1 MPRLTRFPD
10 AAVIT
15 EQPTISDSIAVNER
29 RLRFQSALAECARTL
44 LASTGERRL
53 EEAVEALLAAT
64 QATYVFLERNVI
76 DSDLGFCSQTVASA
90 SDDPRDPALSH
101 GYWDLVPWSRM
112 PVSRAHMERGEPFLI
127 IPEELE
133 GVEADWYADDPNP
146 AASELNIPIFVNGE
160 WGGLVGFSNDD
171 VVGEW
176 TEEDLSLLTAAA
188 TMFGAFWEREA
199 AREEMERLVRSKDQF
214 LASISHELRTPLTA
228 LVGFAQILRD
238 DPHTL
243 STEEHTECL
252 TTIVDH
258 SMDITNIVS
267 DLLIAAT
274 ADVDAL
280 RVACVS
286 VNLDA
291 QAAQVIEG
299 LNPVQQAR
307 IELSSCQITAAA
319 DPERVRQILRNLIS
333 NSLRYGGD
341 TIWVSSVEEGPTV
354 RLLVS
359 DSGPA
364 IPESDREIIF
374 EAYHRA
380 HSAPGVANSLGL
392 GLAISR
398 QLAQRMGGGLG
409 YRHHDG
415 RSIFELTL
423 PAWS

>member
-1 MPRLTRFPD
+1 MPRRTRFPD

-15 EQPTISDSIAVNER
+15 EQPTTNDAVAVNER
-29 RLRFQSALAECARTL
+29 RIRFQAALTECARTL

-53 EEAVEALLAAT
+53 EEAIEALLTAT
-64 QATYVFLERNVI
+64 QATHVFLERNVV
-76 DSDLGFCSQTVASA
+76 DPDMGFCSMTVASA

-101 GYWDLVPWSRM
+101 GYWDLVPWTRM
-112 PVSRAHMERGEPFLI
+112 PISRGHMERGEPFLL

-133 GVEADWYADDPNP
+133 GVEADWYAEDPHP
-146 AASELNIPIFVNGE
+146 AASELNIPILVNGE
-160 WGGLVGFSNDD
+160 WGGLVGFTHDD

-176 TEEDLSLLTAAA
+176 TEEDLSLLAAAA
-188 TMFGAFWEREA
+188 TMFGAFWEREV
-199 AREEMERLVRSKDQF
+199 AREEMEGLVRSKDQF

-238 DPHTL
+238 DPNTL
-243 STEEHTECL
+243 STEEHAECL

-258 SMDITNIVS
+258 SMDITNLVS

-280 RVACVS
+280 RVACVPVS
-286 VNLDA
+286 LDA
-291 QAAQVIEG
+291 QAAQVIEA

-307 IELSSCQITAAA
+307 IELSSCNITAAG

-333 NSLRYGGD
+333 NALRYGGD
-341 TIWVSSVEEGPTV
+341 AIWVSSVADGPTV

-364 IPESDREIIF
+364 IPESDRDIIF
-374 EAYHRA
+374 EAYGRA

-392 GLAISR
+392 GLSISR

-423 PAWS
+423 PARS